1 MKIKKRNLMI
11 TLFILF
17 LSSILYTYTQLHP
30 LFDIQI
36 KAHFHEKVISEIMN
50 CVNQIEIPEDFMIR
64 EDKNIRVDT
73 NQLNLWIIE
82 VNQMLNENIDDQLDT
97 AMPFG
102 YLTGIAI
109 VQNVGP
115 KISATFY
122 IANRITAQYDIKT
135 TSLGINNVLI
145 ELILNIECKGNV
157 YLGFSSN
164 ELIVKERIPLALE
177 YVEGD
182 IPQIFPY

>member
-1 MKIKKRNLMI
+1 MKIKKRNLFCLI
-11 TLFILF
+11 FFILALLFIF
-17 LSSILYTYTQLHP
+17 FMIQLQP

-36 KAHFHEKVISEIMN
+36 KAHFHEKVIQEIMN
-50 CVNQIEIPEDFMIR
+50 SVAQLEVPNDFIIR
-64 EDKNIRVDT
+64 EDKNMRINT
-73 NQLNLWIIE
+73 NQLNQWIIQ
-82 VNQMLNENIDDQLDT
+82 VNQQLNQTIDDELET
-97 AMPFG
+97 EIPFG

-109 VQNVGP
+109 IQSIGP
-115 KISATFY
+115 DLSANFLVT
-122 IANRITAQYDIKT
+122 NRITAQYDIKT

>member
-1 MKIKKRNLMI
+1 MKIKKRNLI
-11 TLFILF
+11 CSIFFVFTLLFIF
-17 LSSILYTYTQLHP
+17 FMIQLQP

-36 KAHFHEKVISEIMN
+36 KAHFHEKVIQEIMN
-50 CVNQIEIPEDFMIR
+50 SVTQLEIPEDFIIR
-64 EDKNIRVDT
+64 EEKNTRVDT
-73 NQLNLWIIE
+73 NQLNEWIVE
-82 VNQMLNENIDDQLDT
+82 VNQQLNQTIDDELET
-97 AMPFG
+97 EIPFG

-109 VQNVGP
+109 IQSVGP
-115 KISATFY
+115 QLSATFLVT
-122 IANRITAQYDIKT
+122 NRITAQYDIKT

-177 YVEGD
+177 YVQGD